1 MNRRAFITLLGGA
14 AIASPHVADAQA
26 YPSRPITMV
35 VPFPAGG
42 GADVLVRILTRHM
55 AEDLGQ
61 VIVVQNQPG
70 AGGAIAFGSVART
83 APDGYTLVWTSAGF
97 AVMAVT
103 LSNLSFN
110 PQQDFVHI
118 CNVAENPFVLVVN
131 PQVPATSVQKLIE
144 LAKARPG
151 AINFAHNGTAT
162 LTNLVVELLKLQTGI
177 SVAQVAYRGDN
188 FSVSDVIAGHVQ
200 AMFSNSPVAL
210 PHVAAGRLHA
220 LAVTSPKRS
229 PAAPDLPTMIES
241 GVPDFRAVV
250 WQGFSAPAGTP
261 QPIVDRLNAAARQ
274 ALQTPEVM
282 GRFKELGAQPI
293 GSTPEEFDALRPDAN
308 SRSGPTWCVAP
319 ASRPISPN
327 CRANAGA
334 VRGASRVTA
343 PSVAPLELSSRD
355 RCGSGDRTIALMRH
369 TRTGL
374 SLVRS

>member
-14 AIASPHVADAQA
+14 ALASPRVAAAQS
-26 YPSRPITMV
+26 YPSRPVTMV

-61 VIVVQNQPG
+61 VIVVQNLPG
-70 AGGAIAFGSVART
+70 AGGGIAFGQVARA

-97 AVMAVT
+97 AVMAAT
-103 LSNLSFN
+103 LSNLSFS
-110 PQQDFVHI
+110 PEHDFVHI
-118 CNVAENPFVLVVN
+118 CNVAENPFVLVLN
-131 PQVPATSVQKLIE
+131 PQVPVTSVQSLLE

-151 AINFAHNGTAT
+151 TLNFAHNGAAT

-188 FSVSDVIAGHVQ
+188 FSASDVIAGHVQ

-229 PAAPDLPTMIES
+229 PAAPELPTMIEA
-241 GVPDFRAVV
+241 GVPGFQAVV

-274 ALQTPEVM
+274 ALQAPEVM
-282 GRFKELGAQPI
+282 ARFKELGAQPV
-293 GSTPEEFDALRPDAN
+293 GSTPEDFDALIRRELTVWADVVR
-308 SRSGPTWCVAP
+308 RSGVK
-319 ASRPISPN
+319 PN
-327 CRANAGA
+327 
-334 VRGASRVTA
+334 
-343 PSVAPLELSSRD
+343 
-355 RCGSGDRTIALMRH
+355 
-369 TRTGL
+369 
-374 SLVRS
+374 

>member
-14 AIASPHVADAQA
+14 ALASPRVAAAQS

-61 VIVVQNQPG
+61 VIVVQNLPG
-70 AGGAIAFGSVART
+70 AGGGIAFGQVARA

-97 AVMAVT
+97 AVMAAT
-103 LSNLSFN
+103 LSNLSFS
-110 PQQDFVHI
+110 PEHDFVHI
-118 CNVAENPFVLVVN
+118 CNVAENPFVLVLN
-131 PQVPATSVQKLIE
+131 PQVPVTSVQSLLE

-151 AINFAHNGTAT
+151 TLNFAHNGAAT

-229 PAAPDLPTMIES
+229 PAAPELPTMIEA
-241 GVPDFRAVV
+241 GVPGFQAVV

-274 ALQTPEVM
+274 ALQAPEVM
-282 GRFKELGAQPI
+282 ARFKELGAQPV
-293 GSTPEEFDALRPDAN
+293 GSTPEDFDALIRRELTVWADVVR
-308 SRSGPTWCVAP
+308 RSGVK
-319 ASRPISPN
+319 PN
-327 CRANAGA
+327 
-334 VRGASRVTA
+334 
-343 PSVAPLELSSRD
+343 
-355 RCGSGDRTIALMRH
+355 
-369 TRTGL
+369 
-374 SLVRS
+374 